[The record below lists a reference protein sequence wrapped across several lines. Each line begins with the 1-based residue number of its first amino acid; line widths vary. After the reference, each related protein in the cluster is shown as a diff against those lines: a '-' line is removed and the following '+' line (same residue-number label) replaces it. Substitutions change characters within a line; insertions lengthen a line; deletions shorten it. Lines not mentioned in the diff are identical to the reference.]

1 MQQTREEIA
10 NLVKKSA
17 ETREKTAEMGSRL
30 SRLMA
35 YAESVVLRKKLP
47 ARPEPKVPSYKSDT
61 QQ

>member
-17 ETREKTAEMGSRL
+17 ETREKAAEVYSRL

-35 YAESVVLRKKLP
+35 YVERILWKKPLAATP
-47 ARPEPKVPSYKSDT
+47 ARGSSYKFDI
-61 QQ
+61 QP